1 MKSKKEYHENGK
13 IKSITYYL
21 SGKEFDQIFFD
32 ENGEFESH
40 IMLYDYNIRESY
52 TPLF

>member
-1 MKSKKEYHENGK
+1 MKSKKEYYEDGRT

-21 SGKEFDQIFFD
+21 GGKEFDQIFFD

-40 IMLYDYNIRESY
+40 IMLYDEFQISQ
-52 TPLF
+52 PLL